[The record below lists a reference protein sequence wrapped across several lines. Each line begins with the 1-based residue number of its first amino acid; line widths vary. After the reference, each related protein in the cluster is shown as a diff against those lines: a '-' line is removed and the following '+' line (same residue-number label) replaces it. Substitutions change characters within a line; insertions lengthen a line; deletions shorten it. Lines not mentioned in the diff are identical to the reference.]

1 MVYRYSLLK
10 GLVQGGLEN
19 PREAAV
25 TMTGSVVIHL
35 FLTGHEKLLR
45 ELHIEPKKEET
56 VGIFLSVAIE
66 EGKDEKRQKCSSKK
80 SNRRRKKWDQGTF
93 VICCKTQNQKRMA
106 PRKLLYLISLYNLL
120 SENFANQAFC
130 EIFLISREFNFAN
143 QGKLC
148 ISREFYFGNGQNRYI
163 FFPFFLKKT
172 IKIQHFISFINQI
185 LCSSHS

>member
-66 EGKDEKRQKCSSKK
+66 EGKEAVAKPTAEK
-80 SNRRRKKWDQGTF
+80 SNMRRKK
-93 VICCKTQNQKRMA
+93 
-106 PRKLLYLISLYNLL
+106 
-120 SENFANQAFC
+120 
-130 EIFLISREFNFAN
+130 
-143 QGKLC
+143 
-148 ISREFYFGNGQNRYI
+148 
-163 FFPFFLKKT
+163 
-172 IKIQHFISFINQI
+172 
-185 LCSSHS
+185 